1 MAGPQE
7 FHSFV
12 RKFVNLWQS
21 GFHAK
26 LYVESEAGNAFVN
39 LQLGLGQAQPAHG
52 DGQAVGGS
60 RLRRR
65 ERRAAERRVNAV
77 AEEAVADEAAAV
89 KAAEE
94 VAAAEVAEEVK
105 AAEEAAA
112 AKSAEEA
119 AAVEVAEE
127 ITAGTGLFKCD
138 VCEKMFSNGKN
149 MRIHQGKQ
157 HKATSSPI
165 PQFDGSFCSD
175 FAVYEFTFESHETC
189 TDDDIIENLNTNF
202 HCPLDDRKIE
212 KNDPIR
218 YFTSKKTNEI
228 LEENKILKVF
238 KVSAKDDETAVNLI
252 ESWKTFGNFDD
263 RAFNNS
269 VHWDITIRIKDMQ
282 RLF

>member
-7 FHSFV
+7 FDSFV

-127 ITAGTGLFKCD
+127 VT
-138 VCEKMFSNGKN
+138 
-149 MRIHQGKQ
+149 
-157 HKATSSPI
+157 
-165 PQFDGSFCSD
+165 
-175 FAVYEFTFESHETC
+175 
-189 TDDDIIENLNTNF
+189 
-202 HCPLDDRKIE
+202 
-212 KNDPIR
+212 
-218 YFTSKKTNEI
+218 
-228 LEENKILKVF
+228 
-238 KVSAKDDETAVNLI
+238 
-252 ESWKTFGNFDD
+252 
-263 RAFNNS
+263 RA
-269 VHWDITIRIKDMQ
+269 
-282 RLF
+282 